1 VSKVST
7 HAAEKS
13 FGKVAKQ
20 IKKMKDTQ
28 MSIDNQQMSLE
39 NWVEKY
45 LPLKLHHIIV
55 ETVGEVLPDE
65 KQ

>member
-1 VSKVST
+1 
-7 HAAEKS
+7 
-13 FGKVAKQ
+13 
-20 IKKMKDTQ
+20 
-28 MSIDNQQMSLE
+28 MSIDNQQMALE